1 MRHWASS
8 GLTGSLSFTLVSS
21 KNRLNNDEFQPTG
34 HWVIG
39 QEYHCQTAGVIR
51 NPQEH
56 LSGDSLE
63 YSWPYLHIPLFF
75 THNKAKDKSW
85 PAQDLYVRAWVFPA
99 PGLIIRWCDTLETG
113 DMSHVTH
120 VTYTYSVRLI
130 APARYSSL
138 IRLSWHH
145 GNNQLSWLST
155 AILMIRLKIL
165 ILSIKITRM
174 RALMPRRLKVKLRIV
189 KIKTRLSIS
198 MVSHWWMVVSYS
210 RSPQSDIPHLDYV
223 RNSAKIF
230 PQTGGHQYLR
240 RFTTHCFSL
249 VLLIHDFL

>member
-1 MRHWASS
+1 MVQCRQWCWQEAITSSGMRHWASC

-85 PAQDLYVRAWVFPA
+85 PAQEHWVFPA
-99 PGLIIRWCDTLETG
+99 PGLIIRRVLTWWHPG
-113 DMSHVTH
+113 DWRHVTRHTWHIHCLMSHVSASLPLL
-120 VTYTYSVRLI
+120 VTPVSALMI
-130 APARYSSL
+130 W
-138 IRLSWHH
+138 SWHH
-145 GNNQLSWLST
+145 GNNQLSWLSN
-155 AILMIRLKIL
+155 AILMIALKIQ
-165 ILSIKITRM
+165 LS
-174 RALMPRRLKVKLRIV
+174 VKT
-189 KIKTRLSIS
+189 KS
-198 MVSHWWMVVSYS
+198 
-210 RSPQSDIPHLDYV
+210 
-223 RNSAKIF
+223 
-230 PQTGGHQYLR
+230 
-240 RFTTHCFSL
+240 
-249 VLLIHDFL
+249 